1 MLLAPYSTASLSSHT
16 TSMLAL
22 VLGTA
27 AFTGPTRPPAL
38 ARPAALASRSA
49 VTRMCEEPS
58 PLELATKMCD
68 NFVEMCERGGATP
81 PTALATLKEAIREGD
96 LPAVRAAQYELL
108 IQQTLEYDLDEEKQS
123 VTAASIDYSKT
134 DDEAVVAKMKYLYTY
149 GIKVRCGHISDTFIA
164 SALTDRAWPRSAQ
177 MFMSDMLTQEQLQ
190 QIVLDKLAS
199 RVGMDGQAFDKWLE
213 VPAVV

>member
-1 MLLAPYSTASLSSHT
+1 
-16 TSMLAL
+16 MLAL

-27 AFTGPTRPPAL
+27 AFTGPARPPAL

-134 DDEAVVAKMKYLYTY
+134 DDEAVVAKMKHLYTY
-149 GIKVRCGHISDTFIA
+149 GIKVRCGHISDTL
-164 SALTDRAWPRSAQ
+164 SPRHLSTPLTALTDRAWPRSAQ

>member
-1 MLLAPYSTASLSSHT
+1 
-16 TSMLAL
+16 MLAL

-27 AFTGPTRPPAL
+27 AFTGPARPPAL

-123 VTAASIDYSKT
+123 VTAVSIDYSKT

-164 SALTDRAWPRSAQ
+164 TAPLYPLNGTLTDRAWPRSAQ